1 MTSVQ
6 SVQFFVVG
14 AAKSG
19 TTTVYNSLLKTNM
32 FSLPLEKEPN
42 RFNTGSSSVP
52 GTGPGDKYAT
62 TVLRDEKQY
71 QKNFRGESN
80 IGAVDFSVAYL
91 YDDMAPIEI
100 FRHNKD
106 AKILIILRNPVDRA
120 YSHYLHMVRD
130 CRETLSFEDALESE
144 EERKKLGY
152 EFSWHYKTMG
162 LYCAQVQR
170 YLELFGENNVL
181 VVKFEDLL
189 SDKQKVE
196 ECLNTFF
203 EVPHG
208 TISLTS
214 EKFNATG
221 TVKNKRM
228 ASFVNRPSR
237 LRNFLKKLIPR
248 DAGRYLMNKLRSAN
262 LKDEK
267 PSLSIETKTMLVDYY
282 RKDILELSKL
292 TSRSYDD
299 WLQA

>member
-1 MTSVQ
+1 MEVQ
-6 SVQFFVVG
+6 IVKFFVVG

-19 TTTVYNSLLKTNM
+19 TTTVFNSLLKTNM

-42 RFNTGSSSVP
+42 RFNIGCSLVP

-71 QKNFRGESN
+71 QKNFRGKSSV
-80 IGAVDFSVAYL
+80 GAVDFSVAYL

-100 FRHNKD
+100 FRHNED

-221 TVKNKRM
+221 TVKNKYM
-228 ASFVNRPSR
+228 ASFVNKPSR
-237 LRNFLKKLIPR
+237 LRNFIKNLIPR

-262 LKDEK
+262 LKDVK
-267 PSLSIETKTMLVDYY
+267 PNLSIETKIMLVDYY
-282 RKDILELSKL
+282 REDISELSRL
-292 TSRSYDD
+292 TNKNFND
-299 WLQA
+299 WLRI